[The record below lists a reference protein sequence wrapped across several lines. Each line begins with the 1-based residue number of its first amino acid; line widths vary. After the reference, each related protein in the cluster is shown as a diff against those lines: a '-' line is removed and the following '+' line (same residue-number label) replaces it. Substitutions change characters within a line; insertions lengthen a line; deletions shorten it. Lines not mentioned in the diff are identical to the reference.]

1 MDLTRYKIGIITRT
15 FFVFTFVFFYILWAE
30 ESFGQDRLSKNNL
43 ESSKPESKWFTLIQ
57 GGFLYQFESDLDNS
71 NGCFT
76 ADRFFIQP
84 EIRYSPDRTI
94 SYSLSFG
101 YGYDGY
107 NFKGDEG
114 FGSLSPWSDIHSF
127 RLSAPIRYSKGSNWS
142 FFIAP
147 TIRITGESGVD
158 LNDSFT
164 GGIFTGF
171 AYRINERLTIGPG
184 VGFISQIEDDASIF
198 PVLIINWKI
207 TDTLSLETGR
217 GLGATLGPGIS
228 IKWQI
233 SEQWNLTLGGRYEK
247 LRFRLDDR
255 AETPN
260 GIGQDESFPIFS
272 GITYNI
278 NSSARLS
285 LIGGFETSGELQLED
300 QNGNVLNEQDYES
313 AAFGGFSFYY
323 RF

>member
-1 MDLTRYKIGIITRT
+1 MDLSLFPKALSIKTALVLC
-15 FFVFTFVFFYILWAE
+15 FVVGHFLLADL
-30 ESFGQDRLSKNNL
+30 SFGQEHISKNI
-43 ESSKPESKWFTLIQ
+43 SQKKPDTKWSTFIR
-57 GGFLYQFESDLDNS
+57 GGYVYQFDTDMDNN
-71 NGCFT
+71 NGSFST
-76 ADRFFIQP
+76 DRFFVQP
-84 EIRYSPDRTI
+84 GIRYSPDYTR
-94 SYSLSFG
+94 SYLLAFG
-101 YGYDGY
+101 YGYNGY
-107 NFKGDEG
+107 NFLGEKG
-114 FGSLSPWSDIHSF
+114 FSSLHPWSDIHTF
-127 RLSAPIRYSKGSNWS
+127 RLSAPIRFTKGQNWS

-147 TIRITGESGVD
+147 TLRITGESGAN
-158 LNDSFT
+158 LRDSLT
-164 GGIFTGF
+164 GGVFAGF
-171 AYRINERLTIGPG
+171 GYRINERLTLGPG

-260 GIGQDESFPIFS
+260 GIGQDASFPIFG

-278 NSSARLS
+278 NSSAKLS
-285 LIGGFETSGELQLED
+285 LVGGFETSGELQLED
-300 QNGNVLNEQDYES
+300 QDGNVLNEQDYES